1 MINKVILVGRIT
13 KDPELNF
20 INGDIPLVKF
30 VLAVNRKFTNKA
42 GIKETDFINCSVWN
56 KNAENLAKFVV
67 KGSLLGIEGSIRIS
81 SYENNNQKKFWTEIY
96 CDNVQFLDS
105 KKNNLKNDN
114 EYSDFQNQNETS
126 KNINDNESNDQLVIG
141 NEDDLPF

>member
-13 KDPELNF
+13 KDPELIF

-42 GIKETDFINCSVWN
+42 GVKEADFINCSVWN
-56 KNAENLAKFVV
+56 KNAENLAKYVV
-67 KGSLLGIEGSIRIS
+67 KGSLLGVEGSIRIS
-81 SYENNNQKKFWTEIY
+81 NYEDNNQKKFWTEVSCENI
-96 CDNVQFLDS
+96 QFLDS

-114 EYSDFQNQNETS
+114 EYIDIRNQNET
-126 KNINDNESNDQLVIG
+126 NQNTNENKANDQLMIG
-141 NEDDLPF
+141 NEEDLPF